1 MEPLIKKK
9 KPKLKY
15 IIIGYALGVLEFV
28 YGIYMYRQF
37 SHLEKYGGTL
47 RIKWIIKF
55 LYETFG
61 KEVTCGLM
69 FFTGTVII
77 AGVTIWFAY
86 TRKSNKK
93 VSEINEHIN

>member
-1 MEPLIKKK
+1 MDIGFFKK
-9 KPKLKY
+9 KPKIKY

-28 YGIYMYRQF
+28 YGIYMYHQF

-47 RIKWIIKF
+47 RIKWVIKF
-55 LYETFG
+55 LYENFG

-77 AGVTIWFAY
+77 IGITIWLII
-86 TRKSNKK
+86 SVNKAK
-93 VSEINEHIN
+93 KEIQ